1 MSSQSLSVSNVL
13 ARVSGRTGSDAA
25 GHKLS
30 LGRQLLLQAML
41 LVIAFT
47 CLFPLL
53 WIVSLALD
61 PRNISRPTSLQLIPP
76 GASLKAFQDVIAQP
90 TNNKI
95 SFLGLALNSLK
106 LSGGTALGSLAV
118 GVLAAYSFSRF
129 RFKG

>member
-1 MSSQSLSVSNVL
+1 MSSQTLSVNTVL
-13 ARVSGRTGSDAA
+13 ARIAGRSEGTAA
-25 GHKLS
+25 GRQLS

-41 LVIAFT
+41 LLIAFT
-47 CLFPLL
+47 VLFPLL

-76 GASLKAFQDVIAQP
+76 GASLAAFKAVIAQP

-95 SFLGLALNSLK
+95 SFLGLAVNSLK
-106 LSGGTALGSLAV
+106 LAGGTALGSVLV

-129 RFKG
+129 RFK